1 MLPLFDTD
9 DEPQAPNTGASDRDR
24 PEAGPNRDQGERAHQ
39 DPAAPRGSHDFP
51 PDGHLNEGRAA
62 ATQPAPPDPEVEIRI
77 SRRRRK
83 TATAFWEED
92 RIVVVVPSHVHGRD
106 RQEIVDWLV
115 TRARA
120 KRPGMG
126 TGDEALALRAASLAD
141 RYVDGVRPSS
151 IRWVTNQNKRWGSC
165 STHSGEIRLSHRLQ
179 SVPDWVLD
187 AIIVHELAHLVLPDH
202 SPRFHEIAGR
212 YPRQSE
218 AALFL
223 EGYQLGLGQNR

>member
-1 MLPLFDTD
+1 MLPLFARDPASTD
-9 DEPQAPNTGASDRDR
+9 PEPGAVAGDR
-24 PEAGPNRDQGERAHQ
+24 PPVR
-39 DPAAPRGSHDFP
+39 RG
-51 PDGHLNEGRAA
+51 
-62 ATQPAPPDPEVEIRI
+62 TDPEPWPGRDATRPDRAVATTLEPPRREATAETEPPVEIRV

-83 TATAFWEED
+83 TATAFWEAG
-92 RIVVVVPSHVHGRD
+92 RIVVVVPSHVQGRD
-106 RQEIVDWLV
+106 RQEIVEWLV

-126 TGDEALALRAASLAD
+126 TGDHALAGRAAVLAD
-141 RYVDGVRPSS
+141 RYVDGVRPTS

-165 STHSGEIRLSHRLQ
+165 SAHSGEIRLSHRLQ
-179 SVPDWVLD
+179 PVPEWVLD

-223 EGYQLGLGQNR
+223 EGYQLGLGHDL